1 MKTIIISVMALFA
14 IQQASAQSSFSFYLK
29 DSKTKESV
37 PGATA
42 NIQGTT
48 NGGTTD
54 IDGLIT
60 LQGIA
65 NGQQIIIYKAI
76 GYKPKSDTLIFPLA
90 TIDTNTIFMDGTE
103 AELDEVTVSTTRST
117 RTIKDIPTRVEVIGG
132 EELDEKGNMKPGDI
146 RMMLS
151 ESTGIQTLQT
161 SATSGNSSI
170 RIEGLDGRYTQIL
183 KDGFPLYAGFSG
195 GLGLLQ
201 TPPLDLKQVEIIKG
215 SSSTLYG
222 GGAIAGLINL
232 ISKTPKEKREL
243 RFLVNG
249 TSALGLDINGYYGQ
263 RFGKVGLTI
272 FAAYNSNA
280 PYDPAGIGL
289 TAIPKFER
297 YTFNPKLFFYLDKKT
312 DLIFGLNTTV
322 EKRLGGDIQ
331 YIKGNGDSTHS
342 YYEDNNTQRYSS
354 QLEVKHR
361 FSDHASLSIKN
372 SIDLFDRVI
381 NTPGYKFDGSQ
392 TSSFTEASYL
402 HHKDKTE
409 WVGGANV
416 FTDGFSERKLT
427 SIPLRNYTQT
437 TIGGFIQNTWDISH
451 KIILESGL
459 RSDYILDY
467 GWTLLPR
474 ISLLYKINS
483 QLTSRLGGGLGYK
496 TPTIFTEESE
506 RIQYHNVLPISADSN
521 KLEKS
526 YGANWDVN
534 YRTSFADGSIS
545 FSVNQLFFYTRLNN
559 PLLLTPIGTDLYQ
572 FKNVAA
578 HIDAQGAETNIKLG
592 YKNFKLYL
600 GYTCTYSYIHDGSNV
615 NETPLTPRHHTNS
628 VLTYEIENKLKLG
641 LEAYYYSPQ
650 KLSDGST
657 GRDYWLCGFMA
668 ERAWKKFSLFINFE
682 NFLDT
687 RQTRFG
693 AIYTGSLTN
702 PIFKDIYA
710 PLDGF
715 VANGGIKINL

>member
-1 MKTIIISVMALFA
+1 MALFA

>member
-1 MKTIIISVMALFA
+1 MALFA
-14 IQQASAQSSFSFYLK
+14 IQQASAQNSFSVYIK
-29 DSKTKESV
+29 DGKTKESV

-48 NGGTTD
+48 NGNSTD
-54 IDGLIT
+54 VEGLVT

-65 NGQQIIIYKAI
+65 NGKQIIIYKAI
-76 GYKPKSDTLIFPLA
+76 GYKAKFDTLIFPLA
-90 TIDTNTIFMDGTE
+90 TTDTNTIFMDGTE

-117 RTIKDIPTRVEVIGG
+117 RTIQDIPTRVEVIGG

-232 ISKTPKEKREL
+232 ISKTPKEEREL

-263 RFGKVGLTI
+263 RFGKIGFTI

-331 YIKGNGDSTHS
+331 YIKGTGDNIHS

-361 FSDHASLSIKN
+361 FSDQVSLSIKN

-392 TSSFTEASYL
+392 TSSFTEASYSR
-402 HHKDKTE
+402 HEDKTE

-416 FTDGFSERKLT
+416 FTDGFSEQKLT
-427 SIPLRNYTQT
+427 NIPLRNYTQT

-459 RSDYILDY
+459 RSDYIENY
-467 GWTLLPR
+467 GWALLPR
-474 ISLLYKINS
+474 VSLLYKINN

-506 RIQYHNVLPISADSN
+506 RIQYRNVLPISADSN

-534 YRTSFADGSIS
+534 YRTSFADGAIS
-545 FSVNQLFFYTRLNN
+545 FSVNQLFFYTRLND

-600 GYTCTYSYIHDGSNV
+600 GYTYTYSYIHDGSNV

-693 AIYTGSLTN
+693 TIYTGTITN
-702 PIFKDIYA
+702 PTFKDIYA